1 MKFLTD
7 PSYLYWITGAIALA
21 AYWFAK
27 PKGDAT
33 INARNIIYSALM
45 VFIGLAIGSFS
56 QGTDPGGMAIAYAV
70 TTGLAGGTTVK
81 SVADLRARGKAQ

>member
-7 PSYLYWITGAIALA
+7 PNALYWITGAVALA
-21 AYWFAK
+21 AYWLMK
-27 PKGDAT
+27 PKGSDG
-33 INARNIIYSALM
+33 INAKNIVLSVLL
-45 VFIGLAIGSFS
+45 VFLGLAMGAFV

-81 SVADLRARGKAQ
+81 TVAERKAQRQV